1 MILKVTITRIHQ
13 QSEDHCCN
21 LLHKMILLEV
31 LTVGAKLNKRG
42 WFGWHVIW
50 GSSTIYYSELKVQA
64 KQYFFTK
71 YVTKLK
77 WSPSR

>member
-13 QSEDHCCN
+13 ESEDRCCN

-42 WFGWHVIW
+42 WFGW
-50 GSSTIYYSELKVQA
+50 
-64 KQYFFTK
+64 
-71 YVTKLK
+71 
-77 WSPSR
+77 R